1 MPALRF
7 LVEREGGDSSG
18 VNGALELPEGLGALL
33 SERVDTFEEPR
44 LPPFVS
50 GWCDAADND
59 P

>member
-18 VNGALELPEGLGALL
+18 VNGALELPEGLGSLL

-44 LPPFVS
+44 LPPLFVS
-50 GWCDAADND
+50 AWCTDSD